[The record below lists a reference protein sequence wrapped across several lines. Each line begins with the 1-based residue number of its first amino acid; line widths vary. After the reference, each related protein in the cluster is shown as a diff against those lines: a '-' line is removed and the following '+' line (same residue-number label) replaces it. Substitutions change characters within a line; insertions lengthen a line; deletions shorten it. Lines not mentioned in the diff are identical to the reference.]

1 MRLTPAPE
9 LLKRCRNLQR
19 HLVAHE
25 LDAAL
30 LAQNAD
36 LFYFTGST
44 QQGLLYIPREGEPL
58 YLVRRDHGRARM
70 ESGLK
75 EVLPLESPRVLPALI
90 QAHGHALP
98 ERIGLELDVLP
109 VAFHQRLVRLFPDCE
124 SVDVT
129 PMVRE
134 VRAVKSD
141 YEIGIMKDAAL
152 LADKVIQRVSEV
164 MKAGMTDLD
173 LAAELEFVA
182 RKNGHQG
189 LVRMRAFNGEI
200 FYGHVFSG
208 TDSAAPGGADAP
220 LSGMGLSPSFGQ
232 GASYKTIRAGEP
244 VLVDFVA
251 CFDGYLVDLTRL
263 FCIGG
268 MDERLHQGFD
278 AMIELHNAFVDRA
291 RPGSSWQELYDFC
304 VETAGRMG
312 YADQFMG
319 AGGAK
324 VGFVGHGVGI
334 ELDEYPFIARGF
346 ADKRLEENMAFAF
359 EPKLVFPGL
368 GAVGIENTFWV
379 GADGLKSLTY
389 SDAQLK
395 IL

>member
-1 MRLTPAPE
+1 MRLTPATE
-9 LLKRCRNLQR
+9 LDRRWQKLQQQLSV
-19 HLVAHE
+19 HS

-30 LAQNAD
+30 LVQNAD
-36 LFYFTGST
+36 LFYFTGT
-44 QQGLLYIPREGEPL
+44 IQQGLFYVPREGEPL
-58 YLVRRDHGRARM
+58 YLVRRDFGRARM

-75 EVLPLESPRVLPALI
+75 NVLPLDSFKSLPDILKKHGLSAPRSL
-90 QAHGHALP
+90 
-98 ERIGLELDVLP
+98 GLELDVLP
-109 VAFHQRLVRLFPDCE
+109 VSLYQRLMRLFSACDTQ
-124 SVDVT
+124 DVT
-129 PMVRE
+129 PLVRD

-152 LADKVIQRVSEV
+152 LADKVIQKASEV
-164 MKAGMTDLD
+164 LKEGMTDLD
-173 LAAELEFVA
+173 LAAELEYEA
-182 RKNGHQG
+182 RRQGHQG

-220 LSGMGLSPSFGQ
+220 LSGMGLGPAFGQ
-232 GASYKTIRAGEP
+232 GASYKTIKAGEP

-263 FCIGG
+263 FCLGG
-268 MDERLHQGFD
+268 MDERLVRGFED
-278 AMIELHNAFVDRA
+278 MVELHNIFVERA
-291 RPGSSWQELYDFC
+291 RPGCSWQELYELC
-304 VETAGRMG
+304 LHTADRMG
-312 YADQFMG
+312 HADHFMG
-319 AGGAK
+319 AGPAR

-346 ADKRLEENMAFAF
+346 ADKKLEENMTFAF

-379 GADGLKSLTY
+379 GTDGLKSLTY